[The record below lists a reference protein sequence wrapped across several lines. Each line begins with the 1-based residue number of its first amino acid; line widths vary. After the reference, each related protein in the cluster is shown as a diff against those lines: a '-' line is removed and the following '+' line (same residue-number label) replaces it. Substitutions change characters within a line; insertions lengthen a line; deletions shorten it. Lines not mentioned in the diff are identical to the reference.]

1 MQGWLFYNARSF
13 WGKDQTKALVTSVP
27 KGKMIILD
35 LYSETHPVYQNF
47 NGYYGQP
54 FIWNMLHNFG
64 GVLGM
69 FGASNLINEVNLKF
83 FFQRASK

>member
-1 MQGWLFYNARSF
+1 MQGWLFHYARSF

-27 KGKMIILD
+27 QGKMIILD
-35 LYSETHPVYQNF
+35 LFSETYPVYQNF
-47 NGYYGQP
+47 DGYFGQP

-69 FGASNLINEVNLKF
+69 FGASNHINIVSFKLAF
-83 FFQRASK
+83 